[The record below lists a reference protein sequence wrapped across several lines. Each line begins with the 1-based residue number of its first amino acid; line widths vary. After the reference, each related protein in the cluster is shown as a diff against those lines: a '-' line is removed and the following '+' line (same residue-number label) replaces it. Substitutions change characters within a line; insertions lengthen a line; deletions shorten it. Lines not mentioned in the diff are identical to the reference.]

1 MRVLLDECVDWRLL
15 RDLTGH
21 DVKTARQM
29 GWSEVKNGKLLR
41 LTTEHFDVFVTVDR
55 NLSFQNKV
63 IDLPL
68 AVIVLAATP
77 EGQVAHVAVAFLVQV
92 HGRMQAQGMSNAELA
107 RRIGTSAAYITRLFR
122 GNANLSVQTMA
133 KLALAVDATLSLKL
147 VNEARAMTK
156 ARYGTAEKLFDA
168 LDKQVGKVKTRS
180 AVKAE

>member
-41 LTTEHFDVFVTVDR
+41 LTADQLDVFVTVDR

-68 AVIVLAATP
+68 AVIV
-77 EGQVAHVAVAFLVQV
+77 
-92 HGRMQAQGMSNAELA
+92 
-107 RRIGTSAAYITRLFR
+107 
-122 GNANLSVQTMA
+122 
-133 KLALAVDATLSLKL
+133 
-147 VNEARAMTK
+147 
-156 ARYGTAEKLFDA
+156 
-168 LDKQVGKVKTRS
+168 
-180 AVKAE
+180 